1 MRERT
6 AEAVADAEDVVRMGG
21 GADADIVLQHLEARL
36 LALAETRASLCFGRV
51 DPQESERLYVGRR
64 HVEDAKGDP
73 VVVDWRARAST
84 PFYRATWAD
93 PMGLLLRRRFVVEG
107 QRLVDLFDED
117 FADGPAGSGGGLPDP
132 LLAELERARTGEMRD
147 IVATIQA
154 EQDAVIRA
162 PLAET
167 VIVQGGPGT
176 GKTAVGLHRAA
187 FLLYEHREL
196 LERRRVLVIGP
207 NPVFLRYI
215 SSVLPSLGETSVV
228 QATIE
233 SLMAVRY
240 PVTAE
245 EPAEVARAK
254 GQPLMAAVVRRA
266 VRERIAAPT
275 QAVEVVGPHG
285 IGRMRA
291 AEVAEMVD
299 DTKAL
304 DLPHNVARNVLRE
317 RLLAALGGDDIRAA
331 KPFRAILDAV
341 WPSLTAPGVVRS
353 VLADPPAFGA
363 EALLCRRGRSRW
375 TRADLALLDE
385 AEALTIGVASTYGH
399 VVVDEAQD
407 LSAMELRLVA
417 RRSPDRSM
425 TVLGDLAQ
433 ATSVA
438 GQRRWD
444 EAVVHLD
451 APSAQVVELGLGY
464 RVPAAILDFANRLL
478 PVAAPHVRPSRSAR
492 TGGRPPRI
500 VWVDAL
506 GPGVVA
512 ETAALARQ
520 WASVGVIVPTSTL
533 DAVASALVG
542 SGVAFADGRLGALSD
557 AVTLLGPAAAK
568 GLEFDA
574 VLVAEPSRI
583 IDEEP
588 SGHRA
593 LYVALTRAVQEVV
606 VVYTSV
612 LPSSAI
618 RVSPRSA
625 WSARRA
631 PAARTA
637 GSSRC
642 EGAMR
647 AGFRAQLF
655 AQVAMSGSAP

>member
-1 MRERT
+1 MDTLIDQLTAEQQQLDHAHTCLEAMRART
-6 AEAVADAEDVVRMGG
+6 AEAVADAEAVVRMGG
-21 GADADIVLQHLEARL
+21 GADADIILQHLEARL
-36 LALAETRASLCFGRV
+36 AALAEMRASLCFGRL
-51 DPQESERLYVGRR
+51 DSDEGDRLYVGRR
-64 HVEDAKGDP
+64 HVEDGRGDP

-93 PMGLLLRRRFVVEG
+93 PMGLLLRRRFMVEG
-107 QRLVDLFDED
+107 RRLVDLFDED
-117 FADGPAGSGGGLPDP
+117 FTDGNGHGGGGLPDP

-196 LERRRVLVIGP
+196 LERRRVLVVGP

-215 SSVLPSLGETSVV
+215 ASVLPSLGETSVV

-233 SLMAVRY
+233 SLMAGRY
-240 PVTAE
+240 PVTADE
-245 EPAEVARAK
+245 TAEVAALK
-254 GQPLMAAVVRRA
+254 GDACMAEVLRRA
-266 VRERIAAPT
+266 VRQRVTLPGDD
-275 QAVEVVGPHG
+275 VEVIGPRG
-285 IGRMRA
+285 IGRISTG
-291 AEVAEMVD
+291 EVGKLVD
-299 DTKAL
+299 VVGLLA
-304 DLPHNVARNVLRE
+304 LPHNEARAVLRE
-317 RLLAALGGDDIRAA
+317 HLLAALGGDDVRASKA
-331 KPFRAILDAV
+331 FKAVLDSI
-341 WPSLTAPGVVRS
+341 WPSLTASGVVRA

-363 EALLCRRGRSRW
+363 EAVLYRRGRPRW

-385 AEALTIGVASTYGH
+385 AEALTVGVASTYGH

-444 EAVVHLD
+444 EAVIHLG
-451 APSAQVVELGLGY
+451 APQARVAELELGY

-478 PVAAPHVRPSRSAR
+478 PVAAPHVRPSRSVR
-492 TGGRPPRI
+492 IGGDPPRI
-500 VWVDAL
+500 VRVDHL
-506 GPGVVA
+506 DRGVVA
-512 ETAALARQ
+512 QTAALADR
-520 WASVGVIVPTSTL
+520 WTSVGVIVPTSTL
-533 DAVASALVG
+533 DSVAAALAA
-542 SGVAFADGRLGALSD
+542 SGVAFADGRQGALSD
-557 AVTLLGPAAAK
+557 AVTLLAPAAAK

-583 IDEEP
+583 VAEEP

-606 VVYTSV
+606 VVSTSDLPAV
-612 LPSSAI
+612 LQPQ
-618 RVSPRSA
+618 
-625 WSARRA
+625 
-631 PAARTA
+631 AAVVETK
-637 GSSRC
+637 
-642 EGAMR
+642 
-647 AGFRAQLF
+647 
-655 AQVAMSGSAP
+655 